1 MLIYV
6 LITLF
11 LAGVAIVSNRFNERS
26 QRLLYIV
33 CGFLLLLVV
42 LLRNHE
48 VSRDYLIYERLYIL
62 APDLSILKQSFFK
75 YYSECSSELSHSI
88 LCSFLKA
95 TGNSDITNLWIVF
108 TLYAILGVSAK
119 LYGIK
124 RLSNLEFYS
133 LFIYSCNLFLLHEM
147 TQIRAGLA
155 IGIIFIA
162 LAELRDNNKKKFCL
176 WIFLASFFHFSS
188 LLVLVVLFFYKYRAN
203 PIFWSVAFGVSMF
216 IYFAHVDLFNILK
229 IIPSEYFQFK
239 LELYLKEQE
248 KNPIEVNFF
257 NVAFLIQNLIIIVCF
272 YYQKEIEKINP
283 SVNILLNMA
292 CLSSCSYLFFTQI
305 PAFSVR
311 VSEVFNCV
319 LIILIPLLTRAF
331 KPKALAEAVVLIIGF
346 CIFYIYVFH
355 SGIVQD
361 YKFIWS

>member
-62 APDLSILKQSFFK
+62 APDLSVLKQSFFK
-75 YYSECSSELSHSI
+75 YYSESSSELSHSI

-162 LAELRDNNKKKFCL
+162 LAELRDNNKKNFCL
-176 WIFLASFFHFSS
+176 WIFLASFFH
-188 LLVLVVLFFYKYRAN
+188 
-203 PIFWSVAFGVSMF
+203 
-216 IYFAHVDLFNILK
+216 
-229 IIPSEYFQFK
+229 
-239 LELYLKEQE
+239 
-248 KNPIEVNFF
+248 
-257 NVAFLIQNLIIIVCF
+257 
-272 YYQKEIEKINP
+272 
-283 SVNILLNMA
+283 
-292 CLSSCSYLFFTQI
+292 
-305 PAFSVR
+305 
-311 VSEVFNCV
+311 
-319 LIILIPLLTRAF
+319 
-331 KPKALAEAVVLIIGF
+331 
-346 CIFYIYVFH
+346 
-355 SGIVQD
+355 
-361 YKFIWS
+361 